1 MPLWSKIAAGVAL
14 AAAIAVAGI
23 AANLYLLGV
32 GGADS
37 DPVGRLT
44 PRTGLAS
51 RPSTGATTT
60 PTTATTATTTDDD
73 RGGGHDGDGDDD

>member
-1 MPLWSKIAAGVAL
+1 MPLWSKLAAGVAL

-32 GGADS
+32 GGASS

-51 RPSTGATTT
+51 GSSTSTA
-60 PTTATTATTTDDD
+60 TTATTATTTDDD
-73 RGGGHDGDGDDD
+73 SGHDGGHDGDGDDD

>member
-1 MPLWSKIAAGVAL
+1 MPLWSKIAAGLAL
-14 AAAIAVAGI
+14 AGAIAVAGI

-44 PRTGLAS
+44 PTTGLVS
-51 RPSTGATTT
+51 GSPTGA
-60 PTTATTATTTDDD
+60 ATTSTTSPTTTDDD
-73 RGGGHDGDGDDD
+73 RGHGGGHDGDGDDD